1 MLPLLCMRTLISAR
15 EWNVLSVSIRS
26 EVEFGFSFPRCCGF
40 VPHLKSSYNC
50 ADLGGEQSPHLDF
63 GLHKQ
68 DRAHR
73 LRGGPRPPR
82 QFFPLLSLSR
92 QSTSSHTLQ
101 PNSHHRGPQPPS
113 ECTVWVAS
121 GPKRNS
127 SSRDRP
133 RVNDI
138 WRAGLA
144 PQQSQSSARMGS
156 ARTEWPMETGSRAWD
171 GIEMSGGDSA
181 IARKSPSPPSVSTIP
196 SSMLTL

>member
-1 MLPLLCMRTLISAR
+1 MLPFLCMRTLISAR

-26 EVEFGFSFPRCCGF
+26 EVEFGFFF
-40 VPHLKSSYNC
+40 ALLWVPHLESSDNC
-50 ADLGGEQSPHLDF
+50 ADLGGERSPHLTF
-63 GLHKQ
+63 GPHKH

-82 QFFPLLSLSR
+82 QFFPLLSR

-101 PNSHHRGPQPPS
+101 PSSHHRGPQPPS

-133 RVNDI
+133 RVNGI
-138 WRAGLA
+138 WAGGFWLH
-144 PQQSQSSARMGS
+144 
-156 ARTEWPMETGSRAWD
+156 SRAHPLRQNGVRKD
-171 GIEMSGGDSA
+171 GMAHGD
-181 IARKSPSPPSVSTIP
+181 R
-196 SSMLTL
+196 LTGMGWHRR